1 MVSLLALEI
10 AMFASFAGSEDTQL
24 VVVMSIVTGSVI
36 AVLIL
41 LLGVSEIRTSLVG
54 RYEWSHV

>member
-41 LLGVSEIRTSLVG
+41 LLGVSEIRNSLVG